1 MTEKELLGK
10 IKSEIE
16 YCETTPVKVNPAFAT
31 KQINVIDLIEK
42 YTLSRYRDGDYDTFG
57 NPRPFYDIVTF
68 PIFVAS
74 KLVEAD
80 VKDVKVKSEND
91 DYWTSFLMEKQLHFW
106 MKDNYFGNFLN
117 QLSYDNPKYGHT
129 VVKQVDNH
137 IELVPLMNL
146 RFRPDL
152 QSLNNAPIVE
162 RHLYQPDE
170 YLLEAKN
177 RNWENWGNVNLETA
191 IAEAGEE
198 LGKINIFEAWFPPG
212 FLKSQYNYFIVSGD
226 GVVLFYSNKEKSPYK
241 DHRWETVRGRTLGRG
256 QVEKLF
262 HEQIY
267 MNRMASEKS
276 EGLMWTSKHLF
287 QCRDNSVARNLL
299 AQAENGEVLITN
311 SEVLPVQTEER
322 NLQFYNYDE
331 GKWES
336 NAYRKTFTQEMNVT
350 NSTIANAK
358 AQIVTAQLQSGY
370 FKQKKEE
377 LANFVKEILWDW
389 VIPQFK
395 NENRKEHEMVI
406 RNLLGGD
413 SGSDRLFNMVVS
425 RRLEE
430 KKLDSLL
437 RGKII
442 MPDEEKMMLSVIA
455 ESVKNEKIS
464 IPKGTYD
471 NLEFKIDILIGD
483 ETLDSSSR
491 TQFLQIALQTLGS
504 NPTIMENR
512 RTKNLFY
519 KFLEMGGIN
528 PHELGDDPI
537 LSLTEQLG
545 QLKVG
550 GSIARPNAQQTPQPM
565 MANQTV

>member
-1 MTEKELLGK
+1 MTEKELL
-10 IKSEIE
+10 KSVKNEID
-16 YCETTPVKVNPAFAT
+16 YCEMTSVKVNPAFAT
-31 KQINVIDLIEK
+31 KQINIIDLIEK
-42 YTLSRYRDGDYDTFG
+42 YTLSQYRDGDYDSFG
-57 NPRPFYDIVTF
+57 NPRPFYNISNF
-68 PIFVAS
+68 PVDVAA

-80 VKDVKVKSEND
+80 VKDAKVKSEND

-106 MKDNYFGNFLN
+106 MKEKYFGNFLN

-129 VVKQVDNH
+129 VVKLVDDNPE
-137 IELVPLMNL
+137 IVPLRNL
-146 RFRPDL
+146 RFRPNV
-152 QSLNNAPIVE
+152 QSMKNIPIVE

-170 YLLEAKN
+170 FLLEAKN
-177 RNWENWGNVNLETA
+177 RNWENFNKVNLQPSYQS
-191 IAEAGEE
+191 GDE
-198 LGKINIFEAWFPPG
+198 LGKINIFEAWFPKG
-212 FLKSQYNYFIVSGD
+212 FLKSDYNYFLISGD

-241 DHRWETVRGRTLGRG
+241 FHEWERINGRTMGRG

-287 QCRDNSVARNLL
+287 QCRDNSIARNLL

-311 SEVLPVQTEER
+311 AEVLPVQMEER

-331 GKWES
+331 GKWEA
-336 NAYRKTFTQEMNVT
+336 NAYRKTFTQEMQVT
-350 NSTIANAK
+350 DSSIANAK
-358 AQIVTAQLQSGY
+358 AQIVSAQLQSGY

-389 VIPQFK
+389 IIPQFK

-413 SGSDRLFNMVVS
+413 SGSDRLFNMIVS

-430 KKLDSLL
+430 KKLESLL

-442 MPDEEKMMLSVIA
+442 MPDEEKMILSVIA
-455 ESVKNEKIS
+455 ESAKNEKIS

-471 NLEFKIDILIGD
+471 DLEFKIDILIGD

-504 NPTIMENR
+504 NPAIMENR

-545 QLKVG
+545 QLKTG
-550 GSIARPNAQQTPQPM
+550 GSIARPTTNQTPQPM